1 MIIPDFAMESLQFAR
16 GKESNA
22 FSSSSSSSFKQTVC
36 HGMQKSIQLEK
47 LRLKELSDY
56 SQRPQN
62 RDRLGWDRH
71 NHSNEA
77 INEIARIEDE
87 DEDEGFSALKNDS
100 GESSFYL

>member
-1 MIIPDFAMESLQFAR
+1 MESLQFAR

-22 FSSSSSSSFKQTVC
+22 FSSSSSSSVC

-47 LRLKELSDY
+47 LSFNELSDY

-77 INEIARIEDE
+77 RSIEDQ
-87 DEDEGFSALKNDS
+87 DEDEGFSAVKNDS

>member
-1 MIIPDFAMESLQFAR
+1 MESLQFAR

-22 FSSSSSSSFKQTVC
+22 FSSSSSFKQTVC

-47 LRLKELSDY
+47 LSLKELSDY

-62 RDRLGWDRH
+62 RDRLDWDRH

-77 INEIARIEDE
+77 RSINEIARIEDE